1 MVFQMQMFWL
11 ICLILSYLPAVMAD
25 DGGIPTTT
33 IIIIVVVV
41 CVVVIAAIIV
51 FCLKFSQNQSDTR
64 QIAYVSQHQHQS
76 FLPTE
81 NRIANLRK
89 YLQRGNFPNG
99 INWRHIVDDHCDACE
114 DGKSQFFKKDMVSA
128 YLKQAARNPDR
139 IFEDDNA
146 IILESSFNEP
156 IGYDKSKDG
165 MRNIDLYCIRVVFSS
180 DNFFIVT
187 AYPIRKK

>member
-1 MVFQMQMFWL
+1 
-11 ICLILSYLPAVMAD
+11 
-25 DGGIPTTT
+25 
-33 IIIIVVVV
+33 
-41 CVVVIAAIIV
+41 
-51 FCLKFSQNQSDTR
+51 
-64 QIAYVSQHQHQS
+64 
-76 FLPTE
+76 
-81 NRIANLRK
+81 
-89 YLQRGNFPNG
+89 
-99 INWRHIVDDHCDACE
+99 
-114 DGKSQFFKKDMVSA
+114 MVSA